1 MPLIPPDV
9 TNAQADRAANSFR
22 SSIAR
27 MTAERAGGQIIR
39 PTPDALDALARALS
53 TIVAYRAMHAY
64 PLRRVSMG
72 VRVMTETELG
82 ADAPRPGQRFKRLD
96 RMLEKIM
103 RFPTMR
109 LSQMEDIGGCRV
121 VLESLDDMYAVAGR
135 LRRRW
140 PHSRL
145 VDHVVEPKADG
156 YRGVHVVEKRDGRL
170 IEVQLRT
177 ARQNDWAQ
185 AVEDALS
192 LTGFNV
198 KDGHGPEI
206 LRRYFVLASAR
217 LALKDEGSSANS
229 DLEQEFAGLREQVR
243 PLYRRRDDDGY

>member
-1 MPLIPPDV
+1 
-9 TNAQADRAANSFR
+9 
-22 SSIAR
+22 
-27 MTAERAGGQIIR
+27 
-39 PTPDALDALARALS
+39 
-53 TIVAYRAMHAY
+53 
-64 PLRRVSMG
+64 MG